1 MTNAAINFCEP
12 PAHGRHGRGEMIFKC
27 STRAIGPCLAGL
39 ASLLLL
45 AACSGTTTT
54 ADPAAAPHSETG
66 RHVAVKAFDAPAA
79 VPGTTTWA
87 PWPSELHDAR
97 HSGSAT
103 TAGPTTG
110 KIRWRRNLAGG
121 VTEGAAVGAD
131 GAIYVASD
139 AGILH
144 AIDPSTGKDRWTY
157 DAHATTRTDLSV
169 SPLVLPDGIVLYPTP
184 AARLDALSP
193 SGHLLWTQSLPAKP
207 TSPVTANGKRVYVG
221 DDSGAVSAIDVRP
234 GGGHKLAW
242 TVKTGAQSYASVV
255 TNGAGR
261 VYTTSG
267 SSLVAIDDRGA
278 TADIAWRADPHDGQV
293 EVSPG
298 LAPDGTVVLGT
309 NSSTEWGYRPDGKLA
324 WHTGS
329 RAETY
334 SSPAVTHSGLAYVG
348 DHKSRVHVYD
358 VRTGTEVATYEIGPH
373 LKGIWSSTVV
383 DKDYR
388 VYFAGQNGHVYGVS
402 PAGVVLFDVNLGAPV
417 DAYPA
422 LTADGALIIGASNG
436 TLVAIGS

>member
-1 MTNAAINFCEP
+1 MT
-12 PAHGRHGRGEMIFKC
+12 FKC
-27 STRAIGPCLAGL
+27 STRVIGPCVAGL

-45 AACSGTTTT
+45 AACSGTTT
-54 ADPAAAPHSETG
+54 AGDPAAAPSLETG
-66 RHVAVKAFDAPAA
+66 RHIAIKTFDAPAA
-79 VPGTTTWA
+79 VPGTPTWTA
-87 PWPSELHDAR
+87 WPSELHDAR

-103 TAGPTTG
+103 TAGPVTG

-121 VTEGAAVGAD
+121 VTEGAVVGAD
-131 GAIYVASD
+131 GTIYVASD

-157 DAHATTRTDLSV
+157 DARATTKTDLSV
-169 SPLVLPDGIVLYPTP
+169 SPLVLPDGIILYPTP
-184 AARLDALSP
+184 TARLDALSP
-193 SGHLLWTQSLPAKP
+193 TGHLLWTQSLPAKP

-221 DDSGAVSAIDVRP
+221 DDSGAVSAIDVLP

-242 TVKTGAQSYASVV
+242 TVKTGAQSYASAV

-267 SSLVAIDDRGA
+267 SSLVAIDDHGA

-309 NSSTEWGYRPDGKLA
+309 NGSNEWGYHPDGKLA

-329 RAETY
+329 RATTY
-334 SSPAVTHSGLAYVG
+334 SSPAVTNSGFAYVA

-373 LKGIWSSTVV
+373 LTEIWSSTVV

-402 PAGVVLFDVNLGAPV
+402 PTGVVLFDVNLDAPV

-422 LTADGALIIGASNG
+422 LTPDGALIIGASNG

>member
-1 MTNAAINFCEP
+1 MTRPI
-12 PAHGRHGRGEMIFKC
+12 R
-27 STRAIGPCLAGL
+27 IGVQLWLGPSVVSGL

-45 AACSGTTTT
+45 AACGGTTTT
-54 ADPAAAPHSETG
+54 AGPPAAAPLSATG
-66 RHVAVKAFDAPAA
+66 QHVAVKAFDAPAA

-110 KIRWRRNLAGG
+110 KTRWRRRLPGG
-121 VTEGAAVGAD
+121 VTEGAVAGSD
-131 GAIYVASD
+131 GTIYVASD

-144 AIDPSTGKDRWTY
+144 AIDPATGKDRWTY
-157 DAHATTRTDLSV
+157 DAHATTKTDLSV
-169 SPLVLPDGIVLYPTP
+169 SPLVLPDGTILYPTP

-267 SSLVAIDDRGA
+267 SSLVAIDDHGA

-309 NSSTEWGYRPDGKLA
+309 DGANEWGYHPDGKLA

-329 RAETY
+329 RAPTY

-348 DHKSRVHVYD
+348 DHTSRVHVYD
-358 VRTGTEVATYEIGPH
+358 VRTGTEVATYEIGRH
-373 LKGIWSSTVV
+373 LTAIWSSTVV

-422 LTADGALIIGASNG
+422 LTADGALVTSASNG

>member
-1 MTNAAINFCEP
+1 MT
-12 PAHGRHGRGEMIFKC
+12 FKY
-27 STRAIGPCLAGL
+27 STRAIGPSVAGL

-45 AACSGTTTT
+45 AACGGST
-54 ADPAAAPHSETG
+54 PLSETG
-66 RHVAVKAFDAPAA
+66 QHVAVKAFSAPAT
-79 VPGTTTWA
+79 VPGTPAWT

-103 TAGPTTG
+103 VAGPATG
-110 KIRWRRNLAGG
+110 KIRWRRELAGG
-121 VTEGAAVGAD
+121 VTQGAVVAAD
-131 GAIYVASD
+131 GTIYIASD

-144 AIDPSTGKDRWTY
+144 ALDPSTGKDRWTY
-157 DAHATTRTDLSV
+157 NAHATTKTDLSV
-169 SPLVLPDGIVLYPTP
+169 SPLVLPDGIILYPTP
-184 AARLDALSP
+184 TARLDALSP
-193 SGHLLWTQSLPAKP
+193 SGRLLWTQSLPAKP
-207 TSPVTANGKRVYVG
+207 TSPVTVNGKRVYVG
-221 DDSGAVSAIDVRP
+221 DDSGAVSAIDVLP
-234 GGGHKLAW
+234 DGGHKLAW
-242 TVKTGAQSYASVV
+242 TVRTGAESYASVV

-267 SSLVAIDDRGA
+267 SSLVAIDDHGA

-309 NSSTEWGYRPDGKLA
+309 NGSSEWGYRQDGTLA

-329 RAETY
+329 RAITY
-334 SSPAVTHSGLAYVG
+334 SSPAVTQSGLAYVA
-348 DHKSRVHVYD
+348 DHKSRVHVYE
-358 VRTGTEVATYEIGPH
+358 VRTGTEVATYQIGPH
-373 LKGIWSSTVV
+373 VTQIWSSTVV

-402 PAGVVLFDVNLGAPV
+402 SAGAVLFDVNLGAPV

-422 LTADGALIIGASNG
+422 LTAAGMLIIGASNG

>member
-1 MTNAAINFCEP
+1 
-12 PAHGRHGRGEMIFKC
+12 MIFKY
-27 STRAIGPCLAGL
+27 STRAIGPCVAGL
-39 ASLLLL
+39 AGLLLL
-45 AACSGTTTT
+45 AACSGAT
-54 ADPAAAPHSETG
+54 PSETG
-66 RHVAVKAFDAPAA
+66 RHVAVKALDAPAA
-79 VPGTTTWA
+79 VPGTPAWA

-103 TAGPTTG
+103 TAGPITG

-121 VTEGAAVGAD
+121 VTESAAVGAD
-131 GAIYVASD
+131 GTIYVASD

-157 DAHATTRTDLSV
+157 DAHATTKTDLSV
-169 SPLVLPDGIVLYPTP
+169 SPLVLPDGIILYPTP
-184 AARLDALSP
+184 TARLDALSP
-193 SGHLLWTQSLPAKP
+193 SGHLLWTQSLPDKP

-221 DDSGAVSAIDVRP
+221 DDSGAVTAIDVRP
-234 GGGHKLAW
+234 GGGHELGW
-242 TVKTGAQSYASVV
+242 TVKTGAQSYASVL

-267 SSLVAIDDRGA
+267 SSLAAIDDHGA

-309 NSSTEWGYRPDGKLA
+309 NGSNEWGYRPDGKPA

-329 RAETY
+329 RATTY
-334 SSPAVTHSGLAYVG
+334 SSPAVTHSGLAYVA

-358 VRTGTEVATYEIGPH
+358 VHTGTEVATYQIGPH
-373 LKGIWSSTVV
+373 LTEIWSSTVV

-388 VYFAGQNGHVYGVS
+388 VYFGGQNGHVYGVS

-436 TLVAIGS
+436 TLAAIGS

>member
-1 MTNAAINFCEP
+1 
-12 PAHGRHGRGEMIFKC
+12 MIFKY
-27 STRAIGPCLAGL
+27 STRAIGPCVAGL

-45 AACSGTTTT
+45 AACSGNTTT
-54 ADPAAAPHSETG
+54 APLSETG

-79 VPGTTTWA
+79 VPGTSTWTA
-87 PWPSELHDAR
+87 WPSELHDAR

-121 VTEGAAVGAD
+121 VTEGAVVGAD
-131 GAIYVASD
+131 GTIYIASD

-144 AIDPSTGKDRWTY
+144 AIDPSTGKDRWTF
-157 DAHATTRTDLSV
+157 DAHARTRTDLSV
-169 SPLVLPDGIVLYPTP
+169 SPLVLPDGTVLYPTP
-184 AARLDALSP
+184 TARLDALSP
-193 SGHLLWTQSLPAKP
+193 SGNLLWTQPLPAKP

-221 DDSGAVSAIDVRP
+221 DDSGAVSAIDVLP

-267 SSLVAIDDRGA
+267 SSLVAIDDHGA
-278 TADIAWRADPHDGQV
+278 AAGIAWRADPRDGQV

-309 NSSTEWGYRPDGKLA
+309 NGSSEWGYHPDGKLA

-329 RAETY
+329 RGITY
-334 SSPAVTHSGLAYVG
+334 SSPAVTHSGLAYVA
-348 DHKSRVHVYD
+348 DHTSRVHVYD
-358 VRTGTEVATYEIGPH
+358 VRTGTEVATYEIGPPPT
-373 LKGIWSSTVV
+373 LIWSSTVV

-388 VYFAGQNGHVYGVS
+388 VYFAGRNGHVYGVS
-402 PAGVVLFDVNLGAPV
+402 RAGVVLFDVNLGAPD

>member
-1 MTNAAINFCEP
+1 
-12 PAHGRHGRGEMIFKC
+12 MIFKR
-27 STRAIGPCLAGL
+27 SVRTVGPSVVAGL
-39 ASLLLL
+39 ASLFLL
-45 AACSGTTTT
+45 AACGGTTTT
-54 ADPAAAPHSETG
+54 GDPAAAPSSEIG
-66 RHVAVKAFDAPAA
+66 RNVAVKALDAPAA
-79 VPGTTTWA
+79 VPSTPTWTA
-87 PWPSELHDAR
+87 WPSELHDAR

-103 TAGPTTG
+103 TAGPTTS

-121 VTEGAAVGAD
+121 VTEGAVAGAD
-131 GAIYVASD
+131 GTIYVASD

-157 DAHATTRTDLSV
+157 DAHATTETDLSV
-169 SPLVLPDGIVLYPTP
+169 SPLVLPDGIILYPTP
-184 AARLDALSP
+184 TARLDALSP
-193 SGHLLWTQSLPAKP
+193 AGRLLWTQSLPAKP
-207 TSPVTANGKRVYVG
+207 TSPVTATGMRVYVG
-221 DDSGAVSAIDVRP
+221 DDSGAVSAIDVLP

-267 SSLVAIDDRGA
+267 SGLVAIDDHGA
-278 TADIAWRADPHDGQV
+278 TAGIAWRADPHDGQV

-309 NSSTEWGYRPDGKLA
+309 NGSSEWGYHPDGKLA

-329 RAETY
+329 RATTY
-334 SSPAVTHSGLAYVG
+334 SSPAVTQSGLAYVG

-358 VRTGTEVATYEIGPH
+358 VRSGAEVATYQIGPH
-373 LKGIWSSTVV
+373 ITEIWSSTVV

>member
-1 MTNAAINFCEP
+1 MMNTET
-12 PAHGRHGRGEMIFKC
+12 MIFKC
-27 STRAIGPCLAGL
+27 STRAIGPCVAGL

-54 ADPAAAPHSETG
+54 ADPAAAPLSETG

-87 PWPSELHDAR
+87 TWPSELHDAR

-131 GAIYVASD
+131 GTIYVASD

-144 AIDPSTGKDRWTY
+144 AIDPSTGKDQWTY
-157 DAHATTRTDLSV
+157 DAHATTKTDLSV
-169 SPLVLPDGIVLYPTP
+169 SPLVLPDGSILYPTP
-184 AARLDALSP
+184 AARLDALSA
-193 SGHLLWTQSLPAKP
+193 SGRLLWTQPLSDRP
-207 TSPVTANGKRVYVG
+207 TSPVTTNGTRVYVG
-221 DDSGAVSAIDVRP
+221 DDSGRVSAIDIHR
-234 GGGHKLAW
+234 GGGHSLAW
-242 TVKTGAQSYASVV
+242 TVNTGGVSFASVV
-255 TNGAGR
+255 TDGAGR

-267 SSLVAIDDRGA
+267 SSLVAITDHGA
-278 TADIAWRADPHDGQV
+278 TADIAWRANPHDGQV

-309 NSSTEWGYRPDGKLA
+309 NRTTEWAYHPDGRLA
-324 WHTGS
+324 WHVGG

-334 SSPAVTHSGLAYVG
+334 SSPAVTASGLAYVA
-348 DHKSRVHVYD
+348 DHSSQVHVYD
-358 VRTGTEVATYEIGPH
+358 VRAGTERATYRIG
-373 LKGIWSSTVV
+373 GTQIWSSTVV

>member
-1 MTNAAINFCEP
+1 MT
-12 PAHGRHGRGEMIFKC
+12 FKS
-27 STRAIGPCLAGL
+27 STRAIRPCVAGL

-54 ADPAAAPHSETG
+54 GDPAAAPSSQTG
-66 RHVAVKAFDAPAA
+66 RHVAVKAFDAPTA
-79 VPGTTTWA
+79 VPGTPTWTA
-87 PWPSELHDAR
+87 WPSELHDAR

-121 VTEGAAVGAD
+121 VTEGAVTGAD
-131 GAIYVASD
+131 GTIYVASD

-157 DAHATTRTDLSV
+157 DAHATTKTDLSV
-169 SPLVLPDGIVLYPTP
+169 SPLVLPDGIILYPTP
-184 AARLDALSP
+184 TARLDALSP
-193 SGHLLWTQSLPAKP
+193 TGHLLWKQSLPAKP

-221 DDSGAVSAIDVRP
+221 DDSGAVTAIDVLQ

-242 TVKTGAQSYASVV
+242 MVKTGAQSYASAV

-267 SSLVAIDDRGA
+267 SSLVSIDDHGA
-278 TADIAWRADPHDGQV
+278 TADIAWRADPRDGQV

-309 NSSTEWGYRPDGKLA
+309 NGSNEWGYQPDGKLA

-329 RAETY
+329 RAPTY

-358 VRTGTEVATYEIGPH
+358 VRTGTEVATYEIGQH
-373 LKGIWSSTVV
+373 LTEIWSSNVV

-402 PAGVVLFDVNLGAPV
+402 PTGVVLFDVSLNAPV

>member
-1 MTNAAINFCEP
+1 MA
-12 PAHGRHGRGEMIFKC
+12 
-27 STRAIGPCLAGL
+27 
-39 ASLLLL
+39 
-45 AACSGTTTT
+45 
-54 ADPAAAPHSETG
+54 
-66 RHVAVKAFDAPAA
+66 
-79 VPGTTTWA
+79 TWT

-121 VTEGAAVGAD
+121 VTEGAVVGAD
-131 GAIYVASD
+131 GTIYIASD
-139 AGILH
+139 DGILH
-144 AIDPSTGKDRWTY
+144 AIDPATGKDRWTY
-157 DAHATTRTDLSV
+157 NAHATTKTDLSV
-169 SPLVLPDGIVLYPTP
+169 SPLVLPDGVILYPTP
-184 AARLDALSP
+184 TARLDAVSP
-193 SGHLLWTQSLPAKP
+193 GGRLLWSQPLPAKP
-207 TSPVTANGKRVYVG
+207 TSPVTSNGQRVYVG
-221 DDSGAVSAIDVRP
+221 DDSGGVSAIDVLP

-267 SSLVAIDDRGA
+267 SSLVAIDDHGA

-309 NSSTEWGYRPDGKLA
+309 NGASEWGYHPDGKVA
-324 WHTGS
+324 WHTGG
-329 RAETY
+329 RATTY
-334 SSPAVTHSGLAYVG
+334 SSPAVTRTGLAYVG
-348 DHKSRVHVYD
+348 DHKGRVHVYD
-358 VRTGTEVATYEIGPH
+358 VRTGAEVATYQIAPH
-373 LKGIWSSTVV
+373 ITEIWSSTVV

-402 PAGVVLFDVNLGAPV
+402 PAGVVLFDINLGAPV

-422 LTADGALIIGASNG
+422 LTADGVLIIGASNG

>member
-1 MTNAAINFCEP
+1 M
-12 PAHGRHGRGEMIFKC
+12 
-27 STRAIGPCLAGL
+27 GPCLAGMV
-39 ASLLLL
+39 SLLL
-45 AACSGTTTT
+45 AACGGATTT
-54 ADPAAAPHSETG
+54 AGLAAASLSETG
-66 RHVAVKAFDAPAA
+66 RHVAVKALDVPAA
-79 VPGTTTWA
+79 APGTTSWA

-103 TAGPTTG
+103 TAGPATG

-121 VTEGAAVGAD
+121 VTEGAVVGAD
-131 GAIYVASD
+131 GTIYVASD

-157 DAHATTRTDLSV
+157 DAHARTDTDLSV
-169 SPLVLPDGIVLYPTP
+169 SPLLLPDGTILYPTP

-242 TVKTGAQSYASVV
+242 TVRTGAQSSASVV
-255 TNGAGR
+255 TDGAGR

-267 SSLVAIDDRGA
+267 SSLVAIGDHGA

-309 NSSTEWGYRPDGKLA
+309 NGSTEWGYHPDGKLA

-329 RAETY
+329 RATTY
-334 SSPAVTHSGLAYVG
+334 SSPAVTDTGLAYVG

-358 VRTGTEVATYEIGPH
+358 VRTGTEVATYQIGPPPT
-373 LKGIWSSTVV
+373 LIWSSTVI

-388 VYFAGQNGHVYGVS
+388 VYFAGHNGHVYGVS
-402 PAGVVLFDVNLGAPV
+402 PAGVVLFDVKLGAPV

>member
-1 MTNAAINFCEP
+1 MTQPRQAPIWSSSCLIRTVVRSSFRKTVVRPTQQWPAI
-12 PAHGRHGRGEMIFKC
+12 ALMKMTFKR
-27 STRAIGPCLAGL
+27 SMRTVVPSVVSGL

-45 AACSGTTTT
+45 AACGGT
-54 ADPAAAPHSETG
+54 AAAPHSETAQN
-66 RHVAVKAFDAPAA
+66 VAIKAFGVPAA

-110 KIRWRRNLAGG
+110 KIRWRRRLAGG
-121 VTEGAAVGAD
+121 ITEGAAVGAD
-131 GAIYVASD
+131 GTIYIASD

-157 DAHATTRTDLSV
+157 DAHATTGTDLSV
-169 SPLVLPDGIVLYPTP
+169 SPLVLPDGSILYPTP

-207 TSPVTANGKRVYVG
+207 TSPVTANGKRVYAG
-221 DDSGAVSAIDVRP
+221 DGSGAVSAIDVRP

-242 TVKTGAQSYASVV
+242 TVKTGDQSLASVV

-267 SSLVAIDDRGA
+267 PSLVAIDDHGA
-278 TADIAWRADPHDGQV
+278 TADIAWRADPNDGQV

-309 NSSTEWGYRPDGKLA
+309 NGSTEWGYHPDGKLA
-324 WHTGS
+324 WHAG
-329 RAETY
+329 
-334 SSPAVTHSGLAYVG
+334 YV
-348 DHKSRVHVYD
+348 RR
-358 VRTGTEVATYEIGPH
+358 RTP
-373 LKGIWSSTVV
+373 
-383 DKDYR
+383 R
-388 VYFAGQNGHVYGVS
+388 
-402 PAGVVLFDVNLGAPV
+402 PR
-417 DAYPA
+417 
-422 LTADGALIIGASNG
+422 
-436 TLVAIGS
+436 

>member
-1 MTNAAINFCEP
+1 M
-12 PAHGRHGRGEMIFKC
+12 
-27 STRAIGPCLAGL
+27 AGL

-45 AACSGTTTT
+45 AACGGAAT
-54 ADPAAAPHSETG
+54 AGGPAAASPSETG
-66 RHVAVKAFDAPAA
+66 RHVAVKALDAPAA
-79 VPGTTTWA
+79 APGSPAWA

-103 TAGPTTG
+103 TAGPVTG

-121 VTEGAAVGAD
+121 VTEGAAVGGD
-131 GAIYVASD
+131 GTIYIASD

-144 AIDPSTGKDRWTY
+144 AIDPAGGKDRWTY

-169 SPLVLPDGIVLYPTP
+169 SPLVLPDGIILYPTP

-193 SGHLLWTQSLPAKP
+193 AGHLLWTQPLPAKP

-221 DDSGAVSAIDVRP
+221 DDSGAVSAIDVLP
-234 GGGHKLAW
+234 GGGHKLVW
-242 TVKTGAQSYASVV
+242 TVKTGAPSYASVV

-267 SSLVAIDDRGA
+267 SSLVAVDDRGA
-278 TADIAWRADPHDGQV
+278 AAGIAWRADPHDGQV

-309 NSSTEWGYRPDGKLA
+309 NGSTEWGYYPDGKLA
-324 WHTGS
+324 WHAGS
-329 RAETY
+329 RAVTY
-334 SSPAVTHSGLAYVG
+334 SSPAVTNSGLAYVG
-348 DHKSRVHVYD
+348 DHRSRVHVYD
-358 VRTGTEVATYEIGPH
+358 VRTGTEVATYKLRRLTE
-373 LKGIWSSTVV
+373 IWSSTVV

-388 VYFAGQNGHVYGVS
+388 VYFADQTDHVYGVS
-402 PAGVVLFDVNLGAPV
+402 PAGLVLFDVNLGAPV

>member
-1 MTNAAINFCEP
+1 MTFSHSARSA
-12 PAHGRHGRGEMIFKC
+12 GLSVG
-27 STRAIGPCLAGL
+27 SGL

-45 AACSGTTTT
+45 AACGGTATT
-54 ADPAAAPHSETG
+54 ASPPAAAS
-66 RHVAVKAFDAPAA
+66 RHVAVKTLAVPAA
-79 VPGTTTWA
+79 GPGTATWA

-110 KIRWRRNLAGG
+110 QIRWRRTLAGG
-121 VTEGAAVGAD
+121 VTEGAVVGAK
-131 GAIYVASD
+131 GTIYVASD

-144 AIDPSTGKDRWTY
+144 AIDQSTGKDRWTY
-157 DAHATTRTDLSV
+157 NAHATTRTDLSV
-169 SPLVLPDGIVLYPTP
+169 SPLVLPDGTVLYPTP
-184 AARLDALSP
+184 AARLVALSA
-193 SGHLLWTQSLPAKP
+193 GGRLLWTQPLPGRP
-207 TSPVTANGKRVYVG
+207 TSPVTANGTRVYVG
-221 DDSGAVSAIDVRP
+221 DDSGGVSAISIHP
-234 GGGHKLAW
+234 GGGHSLAW
-242 TVKTGAQSYASVV
+242 TIRTRGVSYASVV

-267 SSLVAIDDRGA
+267 SSLVAIDDHGA
-278 TADIAWRADPHDGQV
+278 RADIAWRADPHDGQV

-309 NSSTEWGYRPDGKLA
+309 NQQTEWAYHPDGSLA
-324 WHTGS
+324 WHVGG

-334 SSPAVTHSGLAYVG
+334 SSPAVTASGLAYVA
-348 DHKSRVHVYD
+348 DHSSQVHVYD
-358 VRTGTEVATYEIGPH
+358 VRTGTDRATYRIG
-373 LKGIWSSTVV
+373 GAEIWSSTVV

-388 VYFAGQNGHVYGVS
+388 VYFADQNGNVYGVS
-402 PAGVVLFDVNLGAPV
+402 PAGAVLFDVNLGAPV

>member
-1 MTNAAINFCEP
+1 
-12 PAHGRHGRGEMIFKC
+12 
-27 STRAIGPCLAGL
+27 LAGL

-45 AACSGTTTT
+45 AACGGT
-54 ADPAAAPHSETG
+54 AAAPLSGVG
-66 RHVAVKAFDAPAA
+66 RHVAIKAFEAPAA
-79 VPGTTTWA
+79 VPGTPAWT

-97 HSGSAT
+97 HSGSVT

-110 KIRWRRNLAGG
+110 KVRWRRNLAGG
-121 VTEGAAVGAD
+121 VTEGAVVGAD
-131 GAIYVASD
+131 GTIYIASD

-144 AIDPSTGKDRWTY
+144 AIDPSTGKDRWTF
-157 DAHATTRTDLSV
+157 DAHATTETDLSV
-169 SPLVLPDGIVLYPTP
+169 SPLVLPDGTTLYPTP
-184 AARLDALSP
+184 TARLDALSP
-193 SGHLLWTQSLPAKP
+193 SGHLLWAQSLPAKP
-207 TSPVTANGKRVYVG
+207 TSPVTANGMRVYVG
-221 DDSGAVSAIDVRP
+221 DDSGAVSAIDVLP

-242 TVKTGAQSYASVV
+242 TVRTGAQSYASVV

-267 SSLVAIDDRGA
+267 SSLVAIDDHGA

-309 NSSTEWGYRPDGKLA
+309 DGSNEWGYHPDGMLA
-324 WHTGS
+324 WHAGS

-334 SSPAVTHSGLAYVG
+334 SSPAVTRSGLAYVG

-358 VRTGTEVATYEIGPH
+358 VRTGTEVATYEIGPPPT
-373 LKGIWSSTVV
+373 LIWSSTVV

-402 PAGVVLFDVNLGAPV
+402 PAGVVLFDVNLGSPV

-422 LTADGALIIGASNG
+422 LTADGALVIGASNG